1 MAFSQSQKKISVSTA
16 AANADLDAT
25 GYGALTYVEVKGIGS
40 VGETGNNTNIL
51 SYDTLANDVV
61 SKAKG
66 MTNAGDPPLECARI
80 AEDPGQILM
89 RTYGLIT
96 NHNNYAFKVE
106 LQDGSIQYLRGLVT
120 GPTRPGGRN
129 EDFELEV
136 FTVAVQQTEVM
147 VAPPT

>member
-1 MAFSQSQKKISVSTA
+1 MAFSQSQKKVSVSTT
-16 AANADLDAT
+16 AANTTLDAS
-25 GYGALTYVEVKGIGS
+25 GFGGLTYTEVKGVGS

-51 SYDTLANDVV
+51 TYDTLAEDVV
-61 SKAKG
+61 DKAKG

-89 RTYGLIT
+89 RTYGAIT
-96 NHNNYAFKVE
+96 NHNKYAFKIE
-106 LQDGSIQYLRGLVT
+106 MQDGSIQYLRGLVT

-136 FTVAVQQTEVM
+136 FTVAAVQPEV
-147 VAPPT
+147 VVPPPT